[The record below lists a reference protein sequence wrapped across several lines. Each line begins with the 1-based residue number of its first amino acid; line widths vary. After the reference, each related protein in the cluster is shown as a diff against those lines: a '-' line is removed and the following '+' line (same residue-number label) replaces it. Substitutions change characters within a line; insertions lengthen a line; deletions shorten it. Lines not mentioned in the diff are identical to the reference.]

1 MKSKRIL
8 SLLLCVLLVGSF
20 TACRKNPKSG
30 GDGSDYDSD
39 YSSDWYDDESGDTTG
54 SDNGDSKT
62 ENRNNNSSKG
72 TGGKKNN
79 AITAEAEGN
88 TNLSGFPIVKKKGK
102 HKNNGNYPCFRR
114 R

>member
-39 YSSDWYDDESGDTTG
+39 YSSDWYDDESGDDG

-62 ENRNNNSSKG
+62 ESRKNNSSKG
-72 TGGKKNN
+72 TQIS
-79 AITAEAEGN
+79 AV
-88 TNLSGFPIVKKKGK
+88 S
-102 HKNNGNYPCFRR
+102 R
-114 R
+114 